1 MAISSA
7 SQPSHVTVVCALIER
22 AECVLAAKRAMGKA
36 RAGRWEFPG
45 GKVHHGESAEQAL
58 VREIREE
65 LGCVVRPLR
74 ELSRVEHRYPDIAVT
89 LLPFVCE
96 LVEGTPSALE
106 HTELRWVDRA
116 GIHAVEWSDAD
127 LPIAIEYFAAKR

>member
-1 MAISSA
+1 M
-7 SQPSHVTVVCALIER
+7 
-22 AECVLAAKRAMGKA
+22 
-36 RAGRWEFPG
+36 
-45 GKVHHGESAEQAL
+45 HHDESAEQAL

-89 LLPFVCE
+89 LLPFVCR
-96 LVEGTPSALE
+96 LVEGTPNAIE
-106 HTELRWVDRA
+106 HAELRWVDRT
-116 GIHAVEWSDAD
+116 GIHWLEWSDAD

>member
-1 MAISSA
+1 MAGSVSP
-7 SQPSHVTVVCALIER
+7 PSHVVVVCALIER
-22 AECVLAAKRAMGKA
+22 AGCVLAAKRGTGKA

-45 GKVHHGESAEQAL
+45 GKVHYGESAEQAL
-58 VREIREE
+58 VREVSEE

-96 LVEGTPSALE
+96 LAEGTPRALE
-106 HTELRWVDRA
+106 HAELQWVDRT
-116 GIHAVEWSDAD
+116 GIHALEWSDAD
-127 LPIAIEYFAAKR
+127 LPIAIEYFVAKR